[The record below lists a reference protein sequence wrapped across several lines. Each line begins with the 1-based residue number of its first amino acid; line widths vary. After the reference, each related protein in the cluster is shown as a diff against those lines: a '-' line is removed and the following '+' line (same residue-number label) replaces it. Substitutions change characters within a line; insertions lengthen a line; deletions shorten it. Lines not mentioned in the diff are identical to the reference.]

1 MKFKI
6 LPKVRS
12 FTDAKGVEHKP
23 GDIVDLPESYK
34 GETWLEP
41 VEKPKKVEVPPTKV
55 EPAAEE
61 KSAAPLPEKKS
72 KKSKS

>member
-12 FTDAKGVEHKP
+12 FTDAKGVVHLP
-23 GDIVDLPESYK
+23 GEVLDLPETYK

-41 VEKPKKVEVPPTKV
+41 VEKPKKVEAPPAKT

-61 KSAAPLPEKKS
+61 KLSPLEKPKEKKS
-72 KKSKS
+72 KS